1 MFAMA
6 IDILHWIAG
15 AVLALVGISYDRVEE
30 CAPVVRQQ
38 AVIEATLTH
47 SGAAVHFLAEE
58 VNIEERIGLDGSKMV
73 VVHASGTREVSG
85 CATLPVRLPSPP
97 AAPVL
102 RL

>member
-1 MFAMA
+1 MISMA
-6 IDILHWIAG
+6 IDMLHWIAG

-30 CAPVVRQQ
+30 CAPAVRQQ

-47 SGAAVHFLAEE
+47 SGGVVHFLAEE
-58 VNIEERIGLDGSKMV
+58 MVIEERAGLDGSKMV
-73 VVHASGTREVSG
+73 VVQASGTHEVSG
-85 CATLPVRLPSPP
+85 CATLPVRLPSAP